1 MVFSEYLF
9 KIPYSI
15 AWRLANSHNYSFPV
29 VFYCTDYLD
38 YVIFEPIKKHLPDI
52 TIAAKNRAVQ
62 KELSDKGISSIL
74 LPVYPKVVIMARH
87 ALHKFPS
94 KKVIKIGMRHGAF
107 NFKKFIKASQYNK
120 FNLFLF
126 TSRQELKDAQE
137 FGIKCGASVGFPKI
151 DELHNNSITQEQIA
165 KVKEEL
171 DIVNDKSALLLTAT
185 WNNSNLS
192 AIKLWYE
199 KLSLLTENYN
209 VLVTTHHFMDKSFV
223 DVIKQTDNV
232 HFIADQ
238 NINKYLLTADILIG
252 DTSSIIAEFC
262 SLDKPIITFNI
273 SLQGR
278 LNPEIVKML
287 DEISFRV
294 NSFDELQNI
303 LPVALKNKTL
313 HSEKRKK
320 YNSIMFD
327 NLDGN
332 AGKRAAEEILKCI
345 NDEDISF

>member
-15 AWRLANSHNYSFPV
+15 AWRLAISHNYSFPV

-52 TIAAKNRAVQ
+52 TIAAKNRSIQ

-126 TSRQELKDAQE
+126 TSQKELKDAEE

-151 DELHNNSITQEQIA
+151 DELHNNSITQEQIT

-171 DIVNDKSALLLTAT
+171 DIANEKPTLFFSAT

-192 AIKLWYE
+192 AIEHWYKKLD
-199 KLSLLTENYN
+199 LLTDNYN
-209 VLVTTHHFMDKSFV
+209 VLVTTHHFMDEKFV
-223 DVIKQTDNV
+223 SAIKQTDKI
-232 HFIADQ
+232 HFIEDQ
-238 NINKYLLTADILIG
+238 NINKYLMIADILIG

-262 SLDKPIITFNI
+262 SLDKPIVTFKVP
-273 SLQGR
+273 LKGR

-287 DEISFRV
+287 DEISFRI
-294 NSFDELQNI
+294 NSFEELRKV
-303 LPVALKNKTL
+303 LPEALINQTL

-332 AGKRAAEEILKCI
+332 AGKRAAAEISKCI
-345 NDEDISF
+345 NNEDISF